1 MNILIS
7 GASGFI
13 GRILVDSLSQ
23 AHKITVLGRNLEK
36 LKKAF
41 PDTIDKLVFKNLENH
56 DAKNYDLII
65 NLSGSN
71 IGNKRWTKS
80 IKKEIIE
87 SRISTNQKLVEWL
100 VDQNAKPRFFCA
112 SAIGIYGAQDISTEC
127 FDEGSFIPSVT
138 KDFLQNICISW
149 EQSLEKAIN
158 ASISVTIL
166 RFGVVLKKEEGMLKK
181 LELPFRLNLGSVL
194 GSGKQTL
201 SWIHYIDLVRAINFL
216 IINPAI
222 IWPVNIVAPVSV
234 TQKEFAQELAKNLQR
249 SVLFRT
255 PSWLVKFL
263 FGEMGEYL
271 LLKGQKVIPNRLIEM
286 GFNFTYP
293 TIESSLAK
301 EYNPIYHI

>member
-36 LKKAF
+36 LEKAF
-41 PDTIDKLVFKNLENH
+41 PDTIDKLVFRNLENH

-71 IGNKRWTKS
+71 IGNKRWTES

-87 SRISTNQKLVEWL
+87 SRTLTNQKLVKWL
-100 VDQNAKPRFFCA
+100 VAQSAAPRFFCA

-127 FDEGSFIPSVT
+127 FYEYSHLSSLT
-138 KDFLQNICISW
+138 EDFLQKICFAW
-149 EQSLEKAIN
+149 EDSLREAID
-158 ASISVTIL
+158 ASIPVTIL
-166 RFGVVLKKEEGMLKK
+166 RFGVVLKKGAGMLKK
-181 LELPFRLNLGSVL
+181 LELPFRLNLGSVI
-194 GSGKQTL
+194 GSGNQTL
-201 SWIHYIDLVRAINFL
+201 SWVHHIDLVRAINFL

-222 IWPVNIVAPVSV
+222 IGPVNIVAPISV

-249 SVLFRT
+249 SVLFKT

-271 LLKGQKVIPNRLIEM
+271 LLKGQKVIPNRLIEI

-301 EYNPIYHI
+301 EYTASD